1 MKKLL
6 LLLVIT
12 SFSLTAQI
20 NVGKISLDFGETT
33 SEKNGEIII
42 IAGEKNGNIYALARR
57 KKDFYSQTFDATT
70 KNLKSSTRL
79 DFDKINGGK
88 LLVEDLAFIGD
99 QLYLMLSYFD
109 KKNKTYNFIAKE
121 IQKNTIVKT
130 IYLLSAKVDN
140 RSNKGT
146 FVFTK
151 SYDNFNYLVAHVGL
165 DDRKNQLKY
174 SVKLFDDRLTKVF
187 DDSYI
192 NTFNKKNNHLFDFS
206 DVQVNE
212 HGDVLIATTESYR
225 DKKKKT
231 NINNITIHSY
241 LANRNYEQE
250 LTKITLTGKRAVNC
264 SLIETK
270 DNTLHAIGFY
280 SNLKKNGKAKITVEG
295 IYDIAFDY
303 EKGKVIKKNFN
314 DFTLEIKKQLIGER
328 RAKKGKDLEPYYT
341 NIAFVER
348 DNGGVIVLSEF
359 KLIFESGST
368 GFGPLSVTSYSYN
381 TNEIIVTALNKDG
394 TLDWSNV
401 IPKEQRAIVSE
412 VGLSIFGGVSSGG
425 ASVSASAYFPLEVIS
440 KGPEFLSAVPIYHN
454 GKLTVIVNDDPK
466 NIGITRMDDVKKV
479 KNINKM
485 IPVAFS
491 FDEQTGAISRI
502 DPKNFEKKQIVLR
515 PFVIFEK
522 SSKNYLI
529 YGGNKKGNAIGE
541 LKLN

>member
-33 SEKNGEIII
+33 SEKDGEIII

-99 QLYLMLSYFD
+99 KLYLMLSYFD

-121 IQKNTIVKT
+121 IQKNTIVRT

-151 SYDNFNYLVAHVGL
+151 SYDNFNYLIAHVGL

-174 SVKLFDDRLTKVF
+174 SVKLFDDRLAKVF

-192 NTFNKKNNHLFDFS
+192 NIFNKKNNHLFDFS

-359 KLIFESGST
+359 KLIFESGSS

-412 VGLSIFGGVSSGG
+412 VGLSISGG
-425 ASVSASAYFPLEVIS
+425 ASVSASAYFPLAVIS

-466 NIGITRMDDVKKV
+466 NIGITKMDDVKKV

-485 IPVAFS
+485 IPVAFT

>member
-33 SEKNGEIII
+33 SEKDGEIII

-99 QLYLMLSYFD
+99 KLYLMLSYFD

-121 IQKNTIVKT
+121 IQKNTIVRT

-140 RSNKGT
+140 RSNKCT

-174 SVKLFDDRLTKVF
+174 SVKLFDDRLAKVF

-328 RAKKGKDLEPYYT
+328 RAKNGKDLKPFYT

-348 DNGGVIVLSEF
+348 ENGGVIVLSEF

-412 VGLSIFGGVSSGG
+412 VGLSIFGFASSGG
-425 ASVSASAYFPLEVIS
+425 ASVSASAYFPLAVIS
-440 KGPEFLSAVPIYHN
+440 KGPEFLSAIPIYHN
-454 GKLTVIVNDDPK
+454 GQLTVIVNDDPR
-466 NIGITRMDDVKKV
+466 NIGITKMDDVKKV

-485 IPVAFS
+485 IPVAFT

>member
-33 SEKNGEIII
+33 SEKDGEIII

-99 QLYLMLSYFD
+99 KLYLMLSYFD

-121 IQKNTIVKT
+121 IQKNTIVRT

-174 SVKLFDDRLTKVF
+174 SVKLFDDRLAKVF

-192 NTFNKKNNHLFDFS
+192 NIFNKKNNHLFDFS

-359 KLIFESGST
+359 KLIFESGSS

-425 ASVSASAYFPLEVIS
+425 ASVSASAYFPLAVIS

-466 NIGITRMDDVKKV
+466 NIGITKMDDVKKV

-485 IPVAFS
+485 IPVAFT